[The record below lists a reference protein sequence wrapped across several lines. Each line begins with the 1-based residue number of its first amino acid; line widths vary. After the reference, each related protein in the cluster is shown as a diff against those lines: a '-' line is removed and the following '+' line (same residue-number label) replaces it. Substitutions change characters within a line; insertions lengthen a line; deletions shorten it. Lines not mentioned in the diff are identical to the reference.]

1 MTLDLPTST
10 VTWNGLTLGSGTP
23 WIVTDPGIV
32 GWEES
37 TPIDKLSE
45 PRADSYGDRDTP
57 LRARG
62 RTVQIAGLVK
72 STDQRDVLVRQFLQA
87 MTLPADPRAKGE
99 LSITT
104 AGRTLMAYAQVAGRK
119 IMQGKYWGIG
129 RFGWAVQF
137 ICDDYLR
144 YGSEIVAEAP
154 LNVVGGGIT
163 VPLTAPITLPFR
175 PKSGVADVFNP
186 GDRLTPAVFELW
198 GPQVGLI
205 GVQQVT
211 TGRTLTY
218 DVQLAAGSGT
228 FPPDRL
234 VIDTRAGWATL
245 NGDASR
251 SALPGS
257 SVTRAVGL
265 IPGINQI
272 RATGTTPGGGTAKLV
287 VRFRPASE

>member
-1 MTLDLPTST
+1 MTLDLATST
-10 VTWNGLTLGSGTP
+10 VQWNGITMGAGTP
-23 WIVTDPGIV
+23 WIITDPGIV

-37 TPIDKLSE
+37 TPVDKLSE
-45 PRADSYGDRDTP
+45 ARADSYGDRDTP

-72 STDQRDVLVRQFLQA
+72 STTDRDQLVRQFLTA

-99 LSITT
+99 LTIAT
-104 AGRTLMAYAQVAGRK
+104 AGRTLMAYAQVSGRK

-144 YGSEIVAEAP
+144 YGSEISVTAP
-154 LNVVGGGIT
+154 LEVVGGGVT
-163 VPLTAPITLPFR
+163 PPLTIPVTLPFR

-186 GDRLTPAVFELW
+186 GDRLTPAIFELW
-198 GPQVGLI
+198 GPQTGTV

-211 TGRTLTY
+211 TGRRLTY
-218 DVQLAAGSGT
+218 DVQLAGGVGA

-234 VIDTRAGWATL
+234 IIDTRVGWAML

-265 IPGINQI
+265 VPGLNQV
-272 RATGTTPGGGTAKLV
+272 RATGITPGGGTARLV